1 MSTREAIELLPAAT
15 VEDPF
20 WRRTRPAGDGHLDW
34 TGYRNAKGTATFH
47 SKHVG
52 YSALRIAYRIRTG
65 RDPEGYAHA
74 VCDRP
79 GCVAPDHVADSATT
93 PRRAHHTGTI
103 SRQPNGS
110 DDQVK
115 NLIREGLSDK
125 QVGKRLRTSPKR
137 VAGIRAELG
146 LPSGANRLLT
156 FDDRWDANTEPV
168 DGGHIRWT
176 GRLRDGTNPAVLHE
190 GRDASPRRIVFE
202 RLHGRPATGR
212 VQPGCGYGPCVRPDH
227 LEDQVMRD
235 QLDGQLAAIFGSAA

>member
-1 MSTREAIELLPAAT
+1 MTTYLT

-20 WRRTRPAGDGHLDW
+20 WCRTRPAGDGHLDW
-34 TGYRNAKGTATFH
+34 TGYRNEKGTASFH
-47 SKHVG
+47 WRHTG

-65 RDPEGYAHA
+65 QDPEGYAHA
-74 VCDRP
+74 TCEHP

-103 SRQPNGS
+103 TRQPNGS

-115 NLIREGLSDK
+115 TLLREGLSDREIS
-125 QVGKRLRTSPKR
+125 KRLRTNPKR
-137 VAGIRAELG
+137 VAAIRAELD
-146 LPSGANRLLT
+146 LPSHQNRPLT
-156 FDDRWDANTEPV
+156 FDERWAASTEPV

-176 GRLRDGTNPAVLHE
+176 GRFREGTNPAVLHE

-202 RLHGRPATGR
+202 RLHGRPAVGR

-227 LEDQVMRD
+227 LEDQPMRD
-235 QLDGQLAAIFGSAA
+235 QLAEQYAAIFGEVAA